1 MDTEKLGKYRLL
13 SLLAT
18 GGMGE
23 VFLARQ
29 EGPAGFSK
37 TVVIKRILR
46 HLADDQGFIDMFLNE
61 ARLAAQLQHPNIA
74 QIFGLEHE
82 SDTWFIAMEHV
93 HGRSCR
99 ACLNEARKKNLKFPP
114 RIAARICAQ
123 ALSGLQFAHRL
134 TDEGGRPLGILHRD
148 MSPDNVL
155 VSFSGAV
162 KLVDFGIAKAM
173 TRSFTFT
180 GRLKGKLSYMAPEQ
194 FIPGATIDARI
205 DLYAV
210 GVLLHELLTLE
221 MPAGS
226 PKSADEAVQ
235 NRPPWADRPDL
246 PPELNA
252 ILAKALQGDPT
263 KRWESAD
270 AFAHALEDFIAA
282 SGQPLTAAHV
292 AGFLEELYGRD
303 VVMSNP
309 AVATMEPAPLGGG
322 RTEQLPVPKAAA
334 NPPSDMWA
342 VQPTMIEPALQWR
355 ARDAAATTTATT
367 SGPDMVAVPLDALEA
382 TAIDPA
388 LRQRVLASE
397 RPRWPLLAVPAALL
411 LAVGGVFLAL
421 RGGDDP
427 PVVVPPLVL
436 DPVVK
441 VATDA
446 GAPPPTAVVAEPE
459 AAPDAGED
467 VAVAPPDP
475 PDPKPK
481 KRRPPPPKPGH
492 VTVRVN
498 PWAEVFYNGKSYG
511 ITPLK
516 NPIEVPAG
524 TVTFVLKN
532 PQLGVNKKVSVKV
545 TAGGDVVLKADLF
558 KK

>member
-1 MDTEKLGKYRLL
+1 METEKLGKYRLL
-13 SLLAT
+13 SLIAT

-82 SDTWFIAMEHV
+82 NDTWFIAMEHV

-99 ACLNEARKKNLKFPP
+99 ACLNEARKRKIRFPP

-123 ALSGLQFAHRL
+123 ALQGLQFAHGL

-148 MSPDNVL
+148 VSPDNVL

-180 GRLKGKLSYMAPEQ
+180 GRLKGKFTYMAPEQ
-194 FIPGATIDARI
+194 FISGATIDARI
-205 DLYAV
+205 DLYPM
-210 GVLLHELLTLE
+210 GVLLHELVTLE
-221 MPAGS
+221 LPASS
-226 PKSADEAVQ
+226 PKSPEEAVQ
-235 NRPPWADRPDL
+235 NRKPYVHRADL

-252 ILAKALQGDPT
+252 ILEKALQGDPS

-270 AFAHALEDFIAA
+270 AFGHALEEFIAV
-282 SGQPLTAAHV
+282 SGEPLTSAHV
-292 AGFLEELYGRD
+292 AGFLEEIFGRD
-303 VVMSNP
+303 VVLTNP
-309 AVATMEPAPLGGG
+309 SVATMQPAIGGG
-322 RTEQLPVPKAAA
+322 KTDVLMIPQGIVS
-334 NPPSDMWA
+334 PPSDLWA
-342 VQPTMIEPALQWR
+342 VHPTVIEPALQR
-355 ARDAAATTTATT
+355 GQTT
-367 SGPDMVAVPLDALEA
+367 SGPDMIAVPL
-382 TAIDPA
+382 PA
-388 LRQRVLASE
+388 LLAT
-397 RPRWPLLAVPAALL
+397 RLPRRWPFVAA
-411 LAVGGVFLAL
+411 GLAL
-421 RGGDDP
+421 ALGLGVWAAARAGPPEGDVEKP
-427 PVVVPPLVL
+427 PVVTEPPVP
-436 DPVVK
+436 
-441 VATDA
+441 VADASVELEAVSDA
-446 GAPPPTAVVAEPE
+446 GAEPMVE
-459 AAPDAGED
+459 DAGE
-467 VAVAPPDP
+467 P
-475 PDPKPK
+475 PKPPRL
-481 KRRPPPPKPGH
+481 KRKNPPPKPGH

-516 NPIEVPAG
+516 NPIEVPVGVA
-524 TVTFVLKN
+524 TFTLKN
-532 PQLGVNKKVSVKV
+532 SQLGVNRKVTVKV
-545 TAGGDVVLKADLF
+545 TAGGEVVLKADLF

>member
-13 SLLAT
+13 SLIAT

-99 ACLNEARKKNLKFPP
+99 ACLNEARKRNVRFPP

-123 ALSGLQFAHRL
+123 ALQGLQFAHRL

-148 MSPDNVL
+148 VSPDNVL

-180 GRLKGKLSYMAPEQ
+180 GRLKGKFTYMAPEQ

-205 DLYAV
+205 DLYGM
-210 GVLLHELLTLE
+210 GVLLHELVTLD
-221 MPAGS
+221 MPANS
-226 PKSADEAVQ
+226 PKSPDEAVR
-235 NRPPWADRPDL
+235 NRPAWVDRPDL
-246 PPELNA
+246 PPELNL
-252 ILAKALQGDPT
+252 ILEKALQGDPS

-270 AFAHALEDFIAA
+270 AFAHALEEFIAV
-282 SGQPLTAAHV
+282 SGEPLTAAHV
-292 AGFLEELYGRD
+292 ASFLEELFGRD
-303 VVMSNP
+303 VVMTNP
-309 AVATMEPAPLGGG
+309 SVATMEPSIGGG
-322 RTEQLPVPKAAA
+322 KTDVLPIPRGLVV

-342 VQPTMIEPALQWR
+342 VSPTVIEPALQGYER
-355 ARDAAATTTATT
+355 GATS
-367 SGPDMVAVPLDALEA
+367 SGPDMVAVPLPPVVIG
-382 TAIDPA
+382 TPIP
-388 LRQRVLASE
+388 R
-397 RPRWPLLAVPAALL
+397 RWPYVVGAVAVALL
-411 LAVGGVFLAL
+411 TVGAWATF
-421 RGGDDP
+421 RPTPDP
-427 PVVVPPLVL
+427 VGRVVPPLTL
-436 DPVVK
+436 EPQIRI
-441 VATDA
+441 
-446 GAPPPTAVVAEPE
+446 AV
-459 AAPDAGED
+459 APDA
-467 VAVAPPDP
+467 AVVPVVFHPETPGADAGPEPIAVLPDDPTDP
-475 PDPKPK
+475 PKK
-481 KRRPPPPKPGH
+481 KRKPPPPKPGR

-498 PWAEVFYNGKSYG
+498 PWAEVFFNGKSYG

-516 NPIEVPAG
+516 SSVEVPPGNA
-524 TVTFVLKN
+524 TFTLKN
-532 PQLGVNKKVSVKV
+532 PQLGVNKKVTVKV
-545 TAGGDVVLKADLF
+545 AAGTEVVLKADLF

>member
-13 SLLAT
+13 SLIAT

-99 ACLNEARKKNLKFPP
+99 ACLNEGRKRDVRFPP

-123 ALSGLQFAHRL
+123 ALQALQFAHRL

-148 MSPDNVL
+148 VSPDNVL

-180 GRLKGKLSYMAPEQ
+180 GRLKGKFTYMAPEQ

-205 DLYAV
+205 DLYAM
-210 GVLLHELLTLE
+210 GVLLHELVTLE
-221 MPAGS
+221 MPGNS
-226 PKSADEAVQ
+226 PKSPDEAVQ
-235 NRPPWADRPDL
+235 NRAAWIARPDL
-246 PPELNA
+246 PPELNV
-252 ILAKALQGDPT
+252 ILEKALQSDPS

-270 AFAHALEDFIAA
+270 AFAHALEEFIAV
-282 SGQPLTAAHV
+282 SGEPLTAAHV
-292 AGFLEELYGRD
+292 AGFLEELFGRD
-303 VVMSNP
+303 VVMTNP
-309 AVATMEPAPLGGG
+309 SVATMQPSIGGG
-322 RTEQLPVPKAAA
+322 KTDVLPIPKGLVG
-334 NPPSDMWA
+334 NPPSDLWA
-342 VQPTMIEPALQWR
+342 VSPTVIEPAFQFQQR
-355 ARDAAATTTATT
+355 GGPT
-367 SGPDMVAVPLDALEA
+367 SGPDMIAVPLAESQAVVGTPIRGKWPFVAAVAAVLLGLGLWGALKPPPEPA
-382 TAIDPA
+382 VVVPA
-388 LRQRVLASE
+388 LRLDPPPKVSK
-397 RPRWPLLAVPAALL
+397 
-411 LAVGGVFLAL
+411 
-421 RGGDDP
+421 P
-427 PVVVPPLVL
+427 PVV
-436 DPVVK
+436 
-441 VATDA
+441 DA
-446 GAPPPTAVVAEPE
+446 A
-459 AAPDAGED
+459 D
-467 VAVAPPDP
+467 VAVRVVEPVVDAGTEAIANGLDEGDAP
-475 PDPKPK
+475 KK
-481 KRRPPPPKPGH
+481 IKRRPPPPKPGH

-511 ITPLK
+511 MTPLK
-516 NPIEVPAG
+516 SPIEVPPG
-524 TVTFVLKN
+524 NVTFTLKN
-532 PQLGVNKKVSVKV
+532 PQLGVNKKVVVKV
-545 TAGGDVVLKADLF
+545 PPGTEVVLKADLF

>member
-1 MDTEKLGKYRLL
+1 METEKLGKYRLL
-13 SLLAT
+13 SLIAT

-82 SDTWFIAMEHV
+82 NDTWFIAMEHV

-99 ACLNEARKKNLKFPP
+99 ACLNEARKRNLRFPP

-123 ALSGLQFAHRL
+123 ALQGLQFAHRL

-148 MSPDNVL
+148 VSPDNVL

-180 GRLKGKLSYMAPEQ
+180 GRLKGKFTYMAPEQ

-205 DLYAV
+205 DLYSM
-210 GVLLHELLTLE
+210 GVLLHELVTLE
-221 MPAGS
+221 MPESS
-226 PKSADEAVQ
+226 PKSPEEAVQ
-235 NRPPWADRPDL
+235 NRRPYLHRDDL
-246 PPELNA
+246 PHELNV
-252 ILAKALQGDPT
+252 ILEKALQGDPS

-270 AFAHALEDFIAA
+270 AFGHALEEFIAV
-282 SGQPLTAAHV
+282 SGEPLTSAHV
-292 AGFLEELYGRD
+292 ASFLEEIFGRD
-303 VVMSNP
+303 VVLTNP
-309 AVATMEPAPLGGG
+309 SVATMEPAIGGG
-322 RTEQLPVPKAAA
+322 KTDVLPIPKGILP
-334 NPPSDMWA
+334 PPSDLWA
-342 VQPTMIEPALQWR
+342 VHPTVIEPALQR
-355 ARDAAATTTATT
+355 GQTT
-367 SGPDMVAVPLDALEA
+367 SGPDMVAVPLPEVVVGTPIPRRWPFVAA
-382 TAIDPA
+382 GGAV
-388 LRQRVLASE
+388 VLALVGWAATRSGPPE
-397 RPRWPLLAVPAALL
+397 VVPEPKVAAELKVSVADASVDVEVVADPELL
-411 LAVGGVFLAL
+411 
-421 RGGDDP
+421 
-427 PVVVPPLVL
+427 VVVE
-436 DPVVK
+436 
-441 VATDA
+441 DA
-446 GAPPPTAVVAEPE
+446 AEPVRP
-459 AAPDAGED
+459 ARI
-467 VAVAPPDP
+467 
-475 PDPKPK
+475 
-481 KRRPPPPKPGH
+481 KRRLPAPKPGH

-516 NPIEVPAG
+516 NPIEVPPGIA
-524 TVTFVLKN
+524 TFTLKN
-532 PQLGVNKKVSVKV
+532 SQLGVNRKATVRV